1 VLGRS
6 DDTIKV
12 AGKRVGPS
20 EVESVLTSHPAV
32 SEAATIGAPDDL
44 KGQVLVCFV
53 VLRTNLSVTPA
64 ELIAHVA
71 AQMGKPLAPKT
82 VHVVA
87 ALPKTRSGKI
97 LRSTILR
104 VYTGQ
109 PAGDLT
115 SVENPAALEAIKA
128 LAS

>member
-1 VLGRS
+1 
-6 DDTIKV
+6 T
-12 AGKRVGPS
+12 
-20 EVESVLTSHPAV
+20 V

-53 VLRTNLSVTPA
+53 VAKPGQTADPA
-64 ELIAHVA
+64 TLIRHVA
-71 AQMGKPLAPKT
+71 AQMGKPLAPKA
-82 VHVVA
+82 VYVVS

-97 LRSTILR
+97 LRGTILR

-115 SVENPAALEAIKA
+115 SVDNPAALEAIAA
-128 LAS
+128 LRGGK